1 MRIVAVFVVMAIVAL
16 SAVSLVSAN
25 CGSCDK
31 GKPDTVFQRTADKI
45 GEPISVEVKPLKK
58 VEDFQ
63 KMSDGIRIGSQEAKM
78 QTLRKTKTTD
88 K

>member
-1 MRIVAVFVVMAIVAL
+1 MRIVAVLAVAAVIAV
-16 SAVSLVSAN
+16 SAVSLVLAD

-31 GKPDTVFQRTADKI
+31 DKPDTVFQKASDKI
-45 GEPISVEVKPLKK
+45 GEPITMEVKPLKK

-78 QTLRKTKTTD
+78 QTLRKPNNTD

>member
-1 MRIVAVFVVMAIVAL
+1 MKAIVVLAIVAF
-16 SAVSLVSAN
+16 VSISVMPLVSADT
-25 CGSCDK
+25 CKD
-31 GKPDTVFQRTADKI
+31 KPDTVFQRASDTI

-63 KMSDGIRIGSQEAKM
+63 KMSDGIKIGSQEAKM